1 VTKGNL
7 FHKVLAVVF
16 AIPAVVT
23 VAVGANHTMRA
34 LHVGTLNVPMD
45 GWMGVLAGLCCLAT
59 GWVAW
64 QGLTALWK
72 KL

>member
-1 VTKGNL
+1 MTQHTV
-7 FHKVLAVVF
+7 FHKLLAVVF

-34 LHVGTLNVPMD
+34 LSIGRLNVPET
-45 GWMGVLAGLCCLAT
+45 GVWGILVGLCCLAT